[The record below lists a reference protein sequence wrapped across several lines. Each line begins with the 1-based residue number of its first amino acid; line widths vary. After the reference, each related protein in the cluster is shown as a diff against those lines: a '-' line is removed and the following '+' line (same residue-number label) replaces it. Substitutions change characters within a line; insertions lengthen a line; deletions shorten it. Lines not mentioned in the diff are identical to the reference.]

1 MPRKLLR
8 WIVRNRPE
16 IEVVVTVLWML
27 AGEIRERIGTKRRR
41 KK

>member
-16 IEVVVTVLWML
+16 IEVVATVLWMI
-27 AGEIRERIGTKRRR
+27 AGEIRERITSKRRR
-41 KK
+41 KR